1 MLASSATG
9 TPITIVG
16 WAKSNVKLGN
26 EEYPHTFLVCKN
38 IKRKMILGLDF
49 LHKFKIGT
57 SWSGAGNFQITT
69 PNHETI
75 EAIQVIKEKPVLRTS
90 TKITIPARTLGMIIA
105 EVKVQEKHGNKY
117 YEVEPNL
124 RMMEEHPSL
133 AMIPLYHF
141 VDGEGVKQVPV
152 CLVNLDNKQITLGKD
167 KIVGVLKR
175 RRSKKVWKAEE
186 VVKYLWKRWTCLET
200 QKTMIW

>member
-1 MLASSATG
+1 
-9 TPITIVG
+9 
-16 WAKSNVKLGN
+16 
-26 EEYPHTFLVCKN
+26 
-38 IKRKMILGLDF
+38 MILGLDF

-69 PNHETI
+69 PSQETI

-105 EVKVQEKHGNKY
+105 EVKVQEKHSNKY

-124 RMMEEHPSL
+124 RMMEEHPNL

-141 VDGEGVKQVPV
+141 VDGEGVKQAA
-152 CLVNLDNKQITLGKD
+152 
-167 KIVGVLKR
+167 
-175 RRSKKVWKAEE
+175 W
-186 VVKYLWKRWTCLET
+186 
-200 QKTMIW
+200 

>member
-16 WAKSNVKLGN
+16 WAKSNVKLGD
-26 EEYPHTFLVCKN
+26 EEYPHTFLVCRN

-69 PNHETI
+69 PSQETI

-90 TKITIPARTLGMIIA
+90 TKNNYT
-105 EVKVQEKHGNKY
+105 
-117 YEVEPNL
+117 
-124 RMMEEHPSL
+124 S
-133 AMIPLYHF
+133 
-141 VDGEGVKQVPV
+141 
-152 CLVNLDNKQITLGKD
+152 
-167 KIVGVLKR
+167 
-175 RRSKKVWKAEE
+175 
-186 VVKYLWKRWTCLET
+186 
-200 QKTMIW
+200 